1 MTSTNPSHKTNTTST
16 SPLSPLYASFLQGLL
31 THLPS
36 TCIFTLPTPFSYARA
51 IDGIWSGGTYVA
63 WGRDN
68 RETPV
73 RLCGRGADDPNL
85 NFEVKC
91 LDATANPYLA
101 ISALLAAG
109 LDGVKNGA
117 QLEVGMCQVPPY
129 LMTDVERAKKGV
141 TKRLPLNVEDAR
153 DALRSN
159 EVIQKAL
166 GEELVEKFLAVN
178 EVCLISFPQ
187 SLYINTPNLG
197 QTLAQQLQA
206 FTPEKALI
214 NLVKTY

>member
-1 MTSTNPSHKTNTTST
+1 M
-16 SPLSPLYASFLQGLL
+16 
-31 THLPS
+31 
-36 TCIFTLPTPFSYARA
+36 
-51 IDGIWSGGTYVA
+51 
-63 WGRDN
+63 
-68 RETPV
+68 
-73 RLCGRGADDPNL
+73 
-85 NFEVKC
+85 
-91 LDATANPYLA
+91 
-101 ISALLAAG
+101 
-109 LDGVKNGA
+109 KNGA
-117 QLEVGMCQVPPY
+117 QLEVGMCQVTPY
-129 LMTDVERAKKGV
+129 LMTDGERAKKGV